1 MSPWPGLEVYN
12 AALAGG
18 AGRLLPADLV
28 GARAALNAWGVPNA
42 LSGGFA
48 FIYELTLPSGQ
59 RRALRLFHTGRE
71 ERVAALQEAYRLVK
85 AQRRSGSP
93 LKDYLV
99 EARWVDACIAA
110 GGRTVPGIVM
120 DWVDAPTLGAWL
132 ERNHGDAAALRRLR
146 SKLAQLQAAL
156 EGAGMV
162 HGDIQTGNIAVRAI
176 PGDLSLILLDYDG
189 FRQAGA
195 ASSASE
201 EGHVHFRHPD
211 PAVHGPGADRFP
223 FLAIDLGLQALAAD
237 PSLFARFSVGENVL
251 FTGDDYRSPGTSGAL
266 AALAGLGGLGRT
278 AEYFAALCRGAS
290 SAVPTVARF
299 RAAAGLDD
307 APAAVDAAHAQ
318 AARLRIPAPAA
329 AGPVPEG
336 PYLGQYPVLDPT
348 LLSALANAVG
358 SKVEVVGRIVSIK
371 ESRTKYG
378 LPYVFANFGD
388 WRADGTKLIWWSEG
402 LEAFDDRGPDPGWEG
417 RWVSATG
424 LVDEPYRNDRFGT
437 VQYSLTILD
446 PSQVRFLSAPEAA
459 RRLGR
464 PTAGFAG
471 AAAARDPGARNEGA
485 SRGRRAGMAP
495 SGKPSNAELLA
506 ALATLPAGQGDAGGT
521 AAGHAAPPGGTNQ
534 PPNGPTSSGNAAW
547 VFWLLGAG
555 ALLLWLMGM

>member
-1 MSPWPGLEVYN
+1 VNAWPGLEVYN

-18 AGRLLPADLV
+18 AGRLLPADLA

-71 ERVAALQEAYRLVK
+71 ERVAALREAYRLVE

-99 EARWVDACIAA
+99 QARWEDACIAA

-132 ERNHGDAAALRRLR
+132 ERNHGDTAVLHRLR
-146 SKLAQLQAAL
+146 TKLAELQAAL
-156 EGAGMV
+156 ETAGMV
-162 HGDIQTGNIAVRAI
+162 HGDIQTGNIAVRAV
-176 PGDLSLILLDYDG
+176 PGDLSLTLLDYDG
-189 FRQAGA
+189 FRQAGE

-223 FLAIDLGLQALAAD
+223 FLVIDLGLQALAAD
-237 PSLFARFSVGENVL
+237 PSLFTRFSVGENVL

-266 AALAGLGGLGRT
+266 AALSGLGGLGRT

-307 APAAVDAAHAQ
+307 APPAAAATTAVTQAAVAH
-318 AARLRIPAPAA
+318 LRIPAPAA
-329 AGPVPEG
+329 AGP
-336 PYLGQYPVLDPT
+336 YIGQYPVLDPT

-358 SKVEVVGRIVSIK
+358 SKVELVGRIVSIK
-371 ESRTKYG
+371 ESHTKYG
-378 LPYVFANFGD
+378 KPYVFANFGD
-388 WRADGTKLIWWSEG
+388 WRQNGTKLIWWSEG
-402 LEAFDDRGPDPGWEG
+402 LEAFADRAPDDGWEG
-417 RWVSATG
+417 RWVSVTG
-424 LVDEPYRNDRFGT
+424 LVDEPYLNERFGT
-437 VQYSLTILD
+437 LQYSLTVLD
-446 PSQVRFLSAPEAA
+446 PSQLRFVDPQEAA

-464 PTAGFAG
+464 SAGGLSG
-471 AAAARDPGARNEGA
+471 AAAAREPGTPR
-485 SRGRRAGMAP
+485 SHRAGTAVA
-495 SGKPSNAELLA
+495 GKPSNAELLA
-506 ALATLPAGQGDAGGT
+506 ALAK
-521 AAGHAAPPGGTNQ
+521 PPGGANQ
-534 PPNGPTSSGNAAW
+534 PPADGNSAW
-547 VFWLLGAG
+547 VFWLMAAG